1 VLLALLAFS
10 GAAFLIVL
18 LPGPDT
24 LVVVRSLLRYGR
36 GSAIRSVAGVLSG
49 LARPVPAEGTDS
61 AEPTEAA
68 GTTKRRRAGVL
79 GGGYPAGLASDL
91 LNPKV
96 GVFFVAFLP
105 GFVPHG
111 YDVGLVTILLG
122 AIFIAE
128 TALYFA
134 VLLTAS
140 KSVTRWLR
148 NPRIQRRID
157 RVTGVVL
164 VGFGAR
170 LALEN

>member
-1 VLLALLAFS
+1 MLRASHDGYLALRWA
-10 GAAFLIVL
+10 GAAYLIWI
-18 LPGPDT
+18 GIQ
-24 LVVVRSLLRYGR
+24 SLR
-36 GSAIRSVAGVLSG
+36 
-49 LARPVPAEGTDS
+49 ARPVHDETD
-61 AEPTEAA
+61 AIEA
-68 GTTKRRRAGVL
+68 GETTKRRRAGVL

-157 RVTGVVL
+157 RSTGVVL

-170 LALEN
+170 LALES